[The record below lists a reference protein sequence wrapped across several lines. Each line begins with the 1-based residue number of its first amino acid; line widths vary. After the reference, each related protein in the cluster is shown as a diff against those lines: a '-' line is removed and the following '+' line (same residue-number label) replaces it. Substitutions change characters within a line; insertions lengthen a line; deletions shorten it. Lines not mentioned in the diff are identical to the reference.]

1 MFYFEAHRAKVM
13 KLKSLHAR
21 AAAVLHQ
28 ARTLVPLPLSASSS
42 VLGFPRGM
50 ERNRAAGSRKSR

>member
-28 ARTLVPLPLSASSS
+28 ARTLVPLSASSS